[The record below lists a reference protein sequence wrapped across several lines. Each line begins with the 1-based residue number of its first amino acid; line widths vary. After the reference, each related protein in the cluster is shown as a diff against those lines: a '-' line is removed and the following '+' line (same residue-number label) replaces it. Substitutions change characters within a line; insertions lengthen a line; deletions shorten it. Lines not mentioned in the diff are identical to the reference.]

1 MIPVVFY
8 GTSPFAV
15 PSLEALARDGRF
27 EIVCVITQPD
37 RPAGRKG
44 ELTKPA
50 VKIAAE
56 QLGLRVEQPERLKAD
71 DAYATLQSVGGEC
84 AVVASYGQI
93 IPQRV
98 LDLYSKGMVNV
109 HASLLPE
116 YRGASP
122 INAAIRD
129 GRDETGVTIM
139 LMDAKMD
146 HGPILAMAAEPIRE
160 DDTTATLTPRLAD
173 LGASLLLAVLP
184 GYLEGSIK
192 PIEQDHD
199 KATFVKLLSRE
210 DGKLEPTKPAVE
222 LERLVRAMDP
232 WPGTYLEYG
241 GKRLKILKAVLG
253 PMTDRQP
260 GTLYM
265 ESAELRLACVGG
277 TSLTLLTVQPE
288 GKPPMEG
295 AAFARGARV
304 TG

>member
-27 EIVCVITQPD
+27 SILAVVTQPD

-44 ELTKPA
+44 HLAKPA

-56 QLGLRVEQPERLKAD
+56 RLRLRIEQPGSLKSD
-71 DAYATLQSVGGEC
+71 DAYELLTSVGGEV

-109 HASLLPE
+109 HASLLPA

-129 GRDETGVTIM
+129 GRDLTGVTIM
-139 LMDAKMD
+139 IMDAKTD
-146 HGPILAMAAEPIRE
+146 HGPILAQAAEPIRP

-173 LGASLLLAVLP
+173 LGARLLLGTLP
-184 GYLEGSIK
+184 GYLDGSTK
-192 PIEQDHD
+192 PVGQDHGR
-199 KATFVKLLSRE
+199 ATFVKLLARE
-210 DGKLEPTKPAVE
+210 DGRLDPGKSATE

-232 WPGTYLEYG
+232 WPGTYLEYD
-241 GKRLKILKAVLG
+241 GKRLKILKAALG
-253 PMTDRQP
+253 PNTDRQP
-260 GTLYM
+260 GSLYT
-265 ESAELRLACVGG
+265 ENAELHLACAGG

-288 GKPPMEG
+288 GKTPMEG

-304 TG
+304 

>member
-1 MIPVVFY
+1 MIPVAFY